1 MENWKSRLLSI
12 DMTVSNDISL
22 HAGFMESINSIE
34 DLMIHVRAKYNGAC
48 NVYYEISAY
57 PISCFFSWHID
68 TELGHHHRARQKNM
82 LCTVVMKV
90 AVGNLM
96 LFLYSQTSYL
106 RISTCTYRGGC
117 YIIDIAGPSHLETS
131 SHGENSSQ
139 SLACYTGSYFPRVR
153 SVVSTHSS
161 RLASS
166 NENPP
171 HTNKRMTTCEWY
183 KKCVIHVSVV

>member
-22 HAGFMESINSIE
+22 HAGFVESINSIE

-106 RISTCTYRGGC
+106 Y
-117 YIIDIAGPSHLETS
+117 
-131 SHGENSSQ
+131 Q
-139 SLACYTGSYFPRVR
+139 RVR
-153 SVVSTHSS
+153 IAAVAISSTLLDHLIWKHHPTA
-161 RLASS
+161 R
-166 NENPP
+166 
-171 HTNKRMTTCEWY
+171 
-183 KKCVIHVSVV
+183 IHHNLWRAILVLIFRV